1 MLVEC
6 ELDVGG
12 VCGLDVGGVC
22 GLDVSGVLCWWS
34 VS

>member
-1 MLVEC
+1 MLEEC

-12 VCGLDVGGVC
+12 VCELDVGGVC

-34 VS
+34 V

>member
-12 VCGLDVGGVC
+12 VCVLDVGGVC

-34 VS
+34 V